1 MTLETGS
8 ERQVRKSRSSAPRPE
23 LWVIDATALLFR
35 AYYSMPPRLS
45 PAGEPVGAV
54 LGLGHLL
61 RRLLRRA
68 PERVVLVHDAGRL
81 TFRNRLDPRYK
92 AHRGEPPPDLAYQ
105 LELARA
111 FGPAAGFLSLA
122 VPDYEADDIMATL
135 CRRATAAGLRVRLLG
150 VDKDLCQ
157 LVRDDEPAVVLEDPR
172 TGEVCDAAGVVR
184 RLGVRPEQVVDFMAL
199 VGDSCDNVPGV
210 PGVGPKAALALL
222 QAFGDLD
229 TLYASLDRVAT
240 LPLRGARGL
249 AARLEAGRAE
259 AFLARALVRLHD
271 EVPLGEFD
279 LHADTRWRG
288 PRADAGEFF
297 AALGSAGA
305 LRGLQALAPA
315 N

>member
-1 MTLETGS
+1 MTLETLS
-8 ERQVRKSRSSAPRPE
+8 ERHVVRDISSVGPE

-45 PAGEPVGAV
+45 PAGAPVGAV

-68 PERVVLVHDAGRL
+68 PERVVLVHDAGRF

-92 AHRGEPPPDLAYQ
+92 AHRGEPPPDLSSQ
-105 LELARA
+105 LELARQ
-111 FGPAAGFLSLA
+111 FGPAAGFLTLA

-135 CRRATAAGLRVRLLG
+135 ARRATGAGLRVRLFS

-172 TGEVCDAAGVVR
+172 TGDVYDAAGVAA
-184 RLGVRPEQVVDFMAL
+184 RLGVAPAQVVDFMAL
-199 VGDSCDNVPGV
+199 VGDSTDNVPGV

-222 QAFGDLD
+222 AAFGDLD
-229 TLYASLDRVAT
+229 ALYASLDRVAS
-240 LPLRGARGL
+240 LPLRGAKGL
-249 AARLEAGRAE
+249 AARLEAGRSE
-259 AFLARALVRLHD
+259 AYLARALVRLCD
-271 EVPLGEFD
+271 AVPLAELD
-279 LHADTRWRG
+279 LHAHTRWRG
-288 PRADAGEFF
+288 PRADAAEFF

-305 LRGLQALAPA
+305 LHGLRALAA
-315 N
+315 AV